1 MRNNWIRRTLQGAL
15 ALVLLASMP
24 ARATLE
30 IVITEGINAA
40 RPVAVV
46 PFGWE
51 GPGALPSQ
59 IADVVTSDL
68 RRSGAFNPL
77 ALSDLPQRALSNET
91 EMDLE
96 AWIATGV
103 EAVVVGSIKPAPN
116 DRYEVSFELVDL
128 LRAQA
133 SSEDA
138 DGPFINK
145 DYIIEGRTSVIPA
158 SQFRRFGHRISDL
171 VYEALTGTKG
181 AFLTKIAYVTVD
193 EKDAPFKFQLRVADY
208 DGYNETVL
216 LRSRE
221 PLMSPSWSPDGRKL
235 AYVSFENRRSE
246 IYIQDLYTQQRERVT
261 DFPGINGS
269 PKWSPDGTKLAMTL
283 SKDGSTE
290 VYVMD
295 LATRNLERV
304 TNHYAIDTEPSWAPD
319 GKSLVFTSER
329 GGRPQIYRVYLDSK
343 RIQRLTFQGEWNLG
357 GSITPDGRYLV
368 MVNRTNGRY
377 NIARMEL
384 STGHID
390 VLTETYLDESPSVA
404 PNGTMIIY
412 GTSHNGSQVLAAVSV
427 DGRFKAR
434 LPMDVGNVK
443 APAWSPFL

>member
-1 MRNNWIRRTLQGAL
+1 MMKYRTWLMATLSGL
-15 ALVLLASMP
+15 MMLISTS

-30 IVITEGINAA
+30 IVITEGVNAA

-46 PFGWE
+46 PFVWKGE
-51 GPGALPSQ
+51 GALPSQ
-59 IADVVTSDL
+59 IADVVSSDL
-68 RRSGAFNPL
+68 RRSGSFNPL
-77 ALSDLPQRALSNET
+77 PLNALPQRNVDSEAAL
-91 EMDLE
+91 DLT
-96 AWIATGV
+96 AWSATGA
-103 EAVVVGSIKPAPN
+103 EAVVVGSITPVGN
-116 DRYEVSFELVDL
+116 ERYEVKFELIDL

-133 SSEDA
+133 AQESDA
-138 DGPFINK
+138 GPLRQK
-145 DYIIEGRTSVIPA
+145 DHIIEGRSAVIPA

-171 VYEALTGTKG
+171 VYEALTGVKG

-193 EKDAPFKFQLRVADY
+193 DGAGEFKYQLRVADY
-208 DGYNETVL
+208 DGINESVL

-246 IYIQDLYTQQRERVT
+246 IYIQDLYTQQRERIT
-261 DFPGINGS
+261 DFAGINGS
-269 PKWSPDGTKLAMTL
+269 PKWSPDGKKLAMTL

-295 LATRNLERV
+295 LATRQLDRI
-304 TNHYAIDTEPSWAPD
+304 TNHYAIDTEPAWAPD
-319 GKSLVFTSER
+319 GRSLIFTSER
-329 GGRPQIYRVYLDSK
+329 GGRPQIYRIDLASRK
-343 RIQRLTFQGEWNLG
+343 ITRLTYQGEWNLG
-357 GSITPDGRYLV
+357 GSFTPDGKSLV

-384 STGHID
+384 ATGHID

-404 PNGTMIIY
+404 PNGSMIIY
-412 GTSHNGSQVLAAVSV
+412 GTSHNGRQTLAAVSM

-434 LPMDVGNVK
+434 LPMPVGSVK